1 MRKGFSFILKT
12 QVRKKMVRMLMMAG
26 LVVGTYVAGY
36 NGVTHV
42 EVMEFFESS
51 MANVENFNDYVEGMM
66 EYAEGFRDEARSVV
80 ESVSERVE
88 GVL

>member
-12 QVRKKMVRMLMMAG
+12 QVRKKMVRMLVMMG
-26 LVVGTYVAGY
+26 LVVGAYVAGY

-42 EVMEFFESS
+42 EVIEFVDWS
-51 MANVENFNDYVEGMM
+51 MANVENFNDYVDGMM
-66 EYAEGFRDEARSVV
+66 EYAENFRND
-80 ESVSERVE
+80 VE

>member
-1 MRKGFSFILKT
+1 
-12 QVRKKMVRMLMMAG
+12 MVRMLMMAG
-26 LVVGTYVAGY
+26 LVVGAYVAGY

-51 MANVENFNDYVEGMM
+51 MVNVENFNDYVEGMM
-66 EYAEGFRDEARSVV
+66 EYAENMKNE
-80 ESVSERVE
+80 VE

>member
-26 LVVGTYVAGY
+26 LVVGAYVAGY

-42 EVMEFFESS
+42 EVMEFVDWS
-51 MANVENFNDYVEGMM
+51 MANVENFNDYVDGMM
-66 EYAEGFRDEARSVV
+66 EYAENFRND
-80 ESVSERVE
+80 VE

>member
-26 LVVGTYVAGY
+26 LVVGAYVAGY

-42 EVMEFFESS
+42 EVMEFF
-51 MANVENFNDYVEGMM
+51 
-66 EYAEGFRDEARSVV
+66 
-80 ESVSERVE
+80 
-88 GVL
+88 

>member
-1 MRKGFSFILKT
+1 
-12 QVRKKMVRMLMMAG
+12 MVRLLMMAG
-26 LVVGTYVAGY
+26 LVVGAYVAGY

-42 EVMEFFESS
+42 EDMEFFEWS

-66 EYAEGFRDEARSVV
+66 EYAEIMKNK
-80 ESVSERVE
+80 VE

>member
-26 LVVGTYVAGY
+26 LVVGAYVAGY

-51 MANVENFNDYVEGMM
+51 MANVEKFDKYVEGMM
-66 EYAEGFRDEARSVV
+66 EYAENMKNE
-80 ESVSERVE
+80 VE

>member
-12 QVRKKMVRMLMMAG
+12 QVRKKMVRMLMMMG
-26 LVVGTYVAGY
+26 LVVGAYVAGY

-42 EVMEFFESS
+42 EVIEFVDWS
-51 MANVENFNDYVEGMM
+51 MANVENFNDYVDGMM
-66 EYAEGFRDEARSVV
+66 EYAENFRND
-80 ESVSERVE
+80 VE

>member
-1 MRKGFSFILKT
+1 M
-12 QVRKKMVRMLMMAG
+12 VKMMMMVG
-26 LVVGTYVAGY
+26 LVVGAYVAGY

-51 MANVENFNDYVEGMM
+51 MANFDNYVEGMM
-66 EYAEGFRDEARSVV
+66 EYAENMKNK
-80 ESVSERVE
+80 VE

>member
-1 MRKGFSFILKT
+1 
-12 QVRKKMVRMLMMAG
+12 MVRMLMMAG
-26 LVVGTYVAGY
+26 LVVGAYVAGY

-66 EYAEGFRDEARSVV
+66 EYAENFRND
-80 ESVSERVE
+80 VE

>member
-12 QVRKKMVRMLMMAG
+12 QVRKKMVRMLMMMG
-26 LVVGTYVAGY
+26 LVVGAYVAGS

-42 EVMEFFESS
+42 EVVEFVEWS

-66 EYAEGFRDEARSVV
+66 EYAENMKNK
-80 ESVSERVE
+80 VE